1 MNKYFRGRTFTN
13 RIIAATCDAPERF
26 EYNLKYR
33 TVDLGA
39 SFKKKSHQTKDHT
52 VYN

>member
-13 RIIAATCDAPERF
+13 RIMAVNSDAPEHF

-39 SFKKKSHQTKDHT
+39 SFKKKSH
-52 VYN
+52 